1 MRSNQVII
9 EMLQSAFLP
18 LECVVELH
26 DHNDKIGFRVY
37 SPEHTSIITFED
49 QPVLNL
55 RSGPGLETIIL
66 SVRDRLKKKGFDIYP
81 RDAV

>member
-9 EMLQSAFLP
+9 ETLQSAFQP

-26 DHNDKIGFRVY
+26 DYNHKIGFRVY

-49 QPVLNL
+49 QPVSNL
-55 RSGPGLETIIL
+55 RSGPALETIIMT
-66 SVRDRLKKKGFDIYP
+66 VRDKLKKKGYEIYP
-81 RDAV
+81 RES